1 MKSNFIVSVYRKNWI
16 EGARRLFLAEP
27 YVHHVLEKNG
37 ELKNYDEVK
46 IAPYFRANRE
56 ELIRDHNFVDQKYHK
71 YIPILSRRL
80 NQIHGTNYDEY
91 FWKKSL
97 SLALIRYI
105 TLFYDLFQVCEDCFD
120 IEAHECRTLS
130 EKSYHIPK
138 DFDEHRDLFQTTAYG
153 QEQIFSIYI
162 ALFYS
167 GRFESNDDEFV
178 WPTIPGVEGV
188 SNTSFVKRV
197 VRKLYCATLAR
208 ILERV
213 ANKFYA
219 LQSPRMVVIESFFSS
234 EHLNDLVKKSKG
246 LIQSIHLN
254 CNFNFE
260 SEVSWE
266 KRNAISQISSDFD
279 RFDQFFFSSLKHCL
293 SKVFLEEFAQV
304 TGYYDQFFKQ
314 FKKLKY
320 VVNESWIGGNYPS
333 IAMAIAQR
341 QGLAH
346 IYNEHNYLTHHFLC
360 NHHKYLMPLVDKFV
374 TLGWVQAAIPN
385 LIKGSSLR
393 EWVAAGNHTKEHEI
407 LFISG
412 QPAVKVPE
420 FNAAYGDFGAFNA
433 QSHLKFDREF
443 FQELSLSTIQTIV
456 YRGYPVDG
464 FVVAHV
470 KPPMYAYDQEF
481 VLKDYMKKF
490 KLVDNVSRSGK
501 ALMQKSKLVIVDYL
515 STSYIESMLANI
527 PTIFFWNQENYPLN
541 DKQADFYS
549 LLIDAG
555 ICQTNPK
562 NGAQFVE
569 SIKCNPEE
577 WWQKQSVQN
586 AKNIFLS
593 QNFGATRELKD
604 YLVKLSTSETC

>member
-1 MKSNFIVSVYRKNWI
+1 MKSNFIVSVYLKNWI
-16 EGARRLFLAEP
+16 EGARCLFLAEP
-27 YVHHVLEKNG
+27 YVHHVLVKNG

-46 IAPYFRANRE
+46 IAPYFRSKRE

-138 DFDEHRDLFQTTAYG
+138 DFDEHRHLFQTTAYG

-162 ALFYS
+162 ALFYPS
-167 GRFESNDDEFV
+167 HFESIDDKFA
-178 WPTIPGVEGV
+178 WPAIPGFDGV
-188 SNTSFVKRV
+188 CNAAFVKRI
-197 VRKLYCATLAR
+197 VRKLSRATPAR
-208 ILERV
+208 ILGRV

-219 LQSPRMVVIESFFSS
+219 LLQPPRMVVIESFFSS
-234 EHLNDLVKKSKG
+234 AHLNDLVKKSKG
-246 LIQSIHLN
+246 HIQSIHLN
-254 CNFNFE
+254 WNFNFE

-266 KRNAISQISSDFD
+266 KRNVISQISSDFD

-293 SKVFLEEFAQV
+293 PKVFLEEFAQV
-304 TGYYDQFFKQ
+304 TGYYDQFFRQ

-374 TLGWVQAAIPN
+374 TLGWVQEAIPN
-385 LIKGSSLR
+385 LIKGASLR
-393 EWVAAGNHTKEHEI
+393 AWIADGNYTKEHEI
-407 LFISG
+407 LFISA
-412 QPAVKVPE
+412 PPPIKTPE

-433 QSHLKFDREF
+433 QSHLKFNREF
-443 FQELSLSTIQTIV
+443 FRELSKSTIQSIV
-456 YRGYPVDG
+456 YRGYPLGDYPTSHLIPKMVG
-464 FVVAHV
+464 
-470 KPPMYAYDQEF
+470 YDQEYI
-481 VLKDYMKKF
+481 LKEYINSF
-490 KLVDNVSRSGK
+490 KLLDKESKSAMV
-501 ALMQKSKLVIVDYL
+501 LMQKSRLIVVEYL
-515 STSYIESMLANI
+515 STSYLEAMIADI
-527 PTIFFWNQENYPLN
+527 PTIFFFNEEIYHLKEEYRSFYFPLI
-541 DKQADFYS
+541 K
-549 LLIDAG
+549 AG
-555 ICQTNPK
+555 ICQTNAINAAK
-562 NGAQFVE
+562 FVE
-569 SIKCNPEE
+569 QIKEQPEQ
-577 WWQKQSVQN
+577 WWQTPSVQE
-586 AKNIFLS
+586 AKNLFLAE
-593 QNFGATRELKD
+593 NFGHPVVLKT
-604 YLVKLSTSETC
+604 YLLGLN